1 MISRT
6 SKNPKASAKA
16 DILTELRETLK
27 DPKHQTSKVPATP
40 ARDGTDD
47 GGSEEGGT
55 DEMEVG
61 DGAQQVDPVPTG
73 MPCPA
78 CGQTLNTVGAD
89 EHAEIPAITT
99 SKMIRH
105 IACPAARASTHWM
118 RSERAHLHELRESVC
133 RADVW
138 WARLIES
145 AGSRTHV

>member
-89 EHAEIPAITT
+89 EHADTGDYYLQDDKAYCMSCGARVDALDEI
-99 SKMIRH
+99 
-105 IACPAARASTHWM
+105 
-118 RSERAHLHELRESVC
+118 
-133 RADVW
+133 
-138 WARLIES
+138 
-145 AGSRTHV
+145 